1 MLLDIHSHILPA
13 VDDGAKSIDDT
24 LVLLEMMCSQGITH
38 VIATPHF
45 YPNDDTIEEFKSR
58 VAKAINILNKRHNN
72 APEIII
78 GCELFYFT
86 GISKSELIK
95 EFTLGKSKYIL
106 LEPSP
111 FFINKT
117 LMSEL
122 LYLRDELGL
131 TPIIPHIERY
141 YKSTGYKEFIKFIK
155 EHKILCQVNA
165 GSFFDKHYNHVLQK
179 LFKNG
184 IVTFVATDTHSLNRP
199 PLLSDA
205 LEEILKRFGE
215 NEKERILSNIQTL
228 LREITSKEQCDEIEH
243 FEYK

>member
-13 VDDGAKSIDDT
+13 VDDGAKSIEDT
-24 LVLLEMMCSQGITH
+24 LVLLEKMHSQGITH

-45 YPNDDTIEEFKSR
+45 YPNDDTIEEFRNR
-58 VAKAINILNKRHNN
+58 VTKATNLLNKRYNK
-72 APEIII
+72 APKIII

-106 LEPSP
+106 LEPNP
-111 FFINKT
+111 FLINKT
-117 LMSEL
+117 FISEL

-131 TPIIPHIERY
+131 IPIIPHIERY
-141 YKSTGYKEFIKFIK
+141 YKSTGYKDFLKFIK

-165 GSFFDKHYNHVLQK
+165 GSFFEKHYNRALQK

-199 PLLSDA
+199 PLLSAA
-205 LEEILKRFGE
+205 LEETQKRFGE
-215 NEKERILSNIQTL
+215 NEKERILFNLETL
-228 LREITSKEQCDEIEH
+228 LREITAKEQHDEIEH
-243 FEYK
+243 LEYK

>member
-1 MLLDIHSHILPA
+1 MLFDIHSHILPG
-13 VDDGAKSIDDT
+13 VDDGAKTIDDSIK
-24 LVLLEMMCSQGITH
+24 LLQIMDSQGITH

-45 YPNDDTIEEFKSR
+45 YPDKDTLEEFKIR
-58 VAKAINILNKRHNN
+58 VTDAQALLKKKGITT
-72 APEIII
+72 PEIII

-95 EFTLGKSKYIL
+95 EFTLGNSNYIL

-111 FFINKT
+111 FLINKS

-131 TPIIPHIERY
+131 IPIIPHIERY
-141 YKSTGYKEFIKFIK
+141 HKSTGFRAFLKFVKEN
-155 EHKILCQVNA
+155 HILCQVNA
-165 GSFFDKHYNHVLQK
+165 GSFFDKYYKRTLNK
-179 LFKNG
+179 LFKMG

-199 PLLSDA
+199 PLLKNA
-205 LEEILKRFGE
+205 LLEIETRFSP
-215 NEKERILSNIQTL
+215 NEKQRILNNLNTL
-228 LREITSKEQCDEIEH
+228 LSEISAKEQNDEIQH